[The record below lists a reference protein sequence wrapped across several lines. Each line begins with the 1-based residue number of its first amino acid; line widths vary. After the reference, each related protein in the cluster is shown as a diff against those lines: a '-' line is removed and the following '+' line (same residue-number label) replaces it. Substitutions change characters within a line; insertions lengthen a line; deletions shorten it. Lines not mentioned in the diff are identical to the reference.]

1 MSTRSQVRLF
11 GKSLSTAGVVTL
23 AVLVAKAAVALLLL
37 DGCKPKEAEGLLS
50 SATLESDL
58 WKVSPTA
65 SGTLLAVNVREGDSI
80 AAGAVLAT
88 IDSVPLLLK
97 LGELQAGRTELTASL
112 RAREA
117 EIATLQATHTGIAR
131 EAERA
136 QKLVAEGA
144 APAQRQDDLET
155 QRNASLARIAAAR
168 AAVEALRSKGALL
181 TAQEKSLR
189 DQISRCSVTSPAS
202 GRILTR
208 YRNAGEAALPGRP
221 LVEIG
226 KTDTLWAD
234 FFVGQQQLAKF
245 KLGQALRLRLDTG
258 GEPLWIPAKL
268 TWISTE
274 AEFTPKGVQ
283 TREARNDLVFR
294 ARALAANPQGELK
307 RGLPVEVWE

>member
-1 MSTRSQVRLF
+1 MQTDLNFTSDDPILNEGFQW
-11 GKSLSTAGVVTL
+11 
-23 AVLVAKAAVALLLL
+23 AKAQALAYVFHHEPL
-37 DGCKPKEAEGLLS
+37 
-50 SATLESDL
+50 
-58 WKVSPTA
+58 
-65 SGTLLAVNVREGDSI
+65 GDW
-80 AAGAVLAT
+80 
-88 IDSVPLLLK
+88 
-97 LGELQAGRTELTASL
+97 
-112 RAREA
+112 
-117 EIATLQATHTGIAR
+117 
-131 EAERA
+131 
-136 QKLVAEGA
+136 
-144 APAQRQDDLET
+144 
-155 QRNASLARIAAAR
+155 
-168 AAVEALRSKGALL
+168 
-181 TAQEKSLR
+181 
-189 DQISRCSVTSPAS
+189 
-202 GRILTR
+202 
-208 YRNAGEAALPGRP
+208 YEAALPGRP